1 MAARN
6 QPRRNSSRLGVRCL
20 LERARAERLNR
31 CSDRRACELELNV
44 SVRSTTAEATI
55 LPQTSSRKFSQFAC

>member
-44 SVRSTTAEATI
+44 SVP
-55 LPQTSSRKFSQFAC
+55 LDDG